1 MRRRTRAKTR
11 PCHSPATPSPARIWA
26 TTRSTY
32 DGAEKPLV
40 TATGKASGGEMH
52 YALGTKD
59 AATQPYTTSAP
70 SKTGAGTY
78 HVWYKV
84 FGDDNHTD
92 SGPAYVPVTIEPRSE
107 ISRNVTFKVVNGS
120 WDDGTAA
127 DKTVTLTG
135 FEGDTLKLT
144 ADRIPAVGS
153 KPGEGY
159 QSGSWDADPTAET
172 TKDTYTYTYAQAGD
186 TVTPEQTTEKTPEQT
201 PAAPD
206 RTVMTEA
213 AAEAAILSMK
223 NDNDLAFFTYGDLQV
238 QQKRVSKT
246 SVTIGW
252 KRVPGASHYTVYGGK
267 CGARMKK
274 ITTVNGTKYTAKKLK
289 KGTYYKFIV
298 VACGDGKAL
307 ATGKV
312 VHIATTGGKVGN
324 VTRIRTN
331 KNTYKIKKGKTAK
344 IRYDLKTTGKVKKH
358 RKISFES
365 TNTGV
370 AKVTKAGKI
379 KGVGKGKCY
388 VWIYAQNGVGKRVR
402 VVVK

>member
-1 MRRRTRAKTR
+1 
-11 PCHSPATPSPARIWA
+11 
-26 TTRSTY
+26 
-32 DGAEKPLV
+32 
-40 TATGKASGGEMH
+40 
-52 YALGTKD
+52 
-59 AATQPYTTSAP
+59 
-70 SKTGAGTY
+70 
-78 HVWYKV
+78 
-84 FGDDNHTD
+84 
-92 SGPAYVPVTIEPRSE
+92 
-107 ISRNVTFKVVNGS
+107 
-120 WDDGTAA
+120 
-127 DKTVTLTG
+127 
-135 FEGDTLKLT
+135 
-144 ADRIPAVGS
+144 
-153 KPGEGY
+153 
-159 QSGSWDADPTAET
+159 
-172 TKDTYTYTYAQAGD
+172 
-186 TVTPEQTTEKTPEQT
+186 
-201 PAAPD
+201 
-206 RTVMTEA
+206 MTEA